1 MNEIARAISN
11 PTEIWMT
18 VLTLLFSALCLVLWN
33 IYQSAKK
40 ETEQRWANNDNVIKE
55 MGANNEKVIKEMRN
69 EMKEIANVAYT
80 AKANATITEERR
92 KNVEE
97 KIEALMDTNRL
108 LVSKIDA
115 LMNEMQS
122 VKTAVAV
129 NEAKQQQTS
138 GTRRRSTNN

>member
-1 MNEIARAISN
+1 MNDLARAIAN

-18 VLTLLFSALCLVLWN
+18 VLTLLFSALCIVIWN
-33 IYQSAKK
+33 MYQAAKK
-40 ETEQRWANNDNVIKE
+40 DTEQRWANN
-55 MGANNEKVIKEMRN
+55 EKMLEELRKD
-69 EMKEIANVAYT
+69 MKEIANTAYT

>member
-18 VLTLLFSALCLVLWN
+18 VLTLLFSALCIVLWN

-40 ETEQRWANNDNVIKE
+40 ETEQRWANN
-55 MGANNEKVIKEMRN
+55 EKMLEELRKD
-69 EMKEIANVAYT
+69 MKEIANTAYT

-108 LVSKIDA
+108 LVAKIDA

-129 NEAKQQQTS
+129 NEAKQQSS

>member
-1 MNEIARAISN
+1 MNDLAKAIAN

-18 VLTLLFSALCLVLWN
+18 VLTLLFSALCIVLWN

-40 ETEQRWANNDNVIKE
+40 DTEQRWANN
-55 MGANNEKVIKEMRN
+55 EKMLEELRKD
-69 EMKEIANVAYT
+69 MKEIANTAYT
-80 AKANATITEERR
+80 AKANSTITEERR

-108 LVSKIDA
+108 LVAKIDA

-129 NEAKQQQTS
+129 NEAKQQTS